1 MIPIY
6 CGNGL
11 KNALNT
17 FVASKYDNANT
28 RTWYERMENPF
39 QQGYKTTNYAYY
51 IDKKLFF
58 KNSDIWKKTKTLVK
72 SMVQELGWT
81 YKQTEFPEDH
91 DMLYLNLSVISPVGK
106 LNQASIFVRN
116 SGTENKIGV
125 NIRGPKILKK
135 NLRLLGEKV
144 TRQLISGMKDSRSE
158 FCKIEWETIKTLYRK
173 KVPEENI
180 ALAPDKRSR
189 LLSEMLKQQFIE
201 LTGKGYVL
209 TKRGNWYAKNHTK

>member
-1 MIPIY
+1 KLEKKVDELIRIKKLDINAIHSSKSFQNFAIGTEVTGHVITNGQIFDKNGTLIPIY

-144 TRQLISGMKDSRSE
+144 T
-158 FCKIEWETIKTLYRK
+158 
-173 KVPEENI
+173 
-180 ALAPDKRSR
+180 
-189 LLSEMLKQQFIE
+189 
-201 LTGKGYVL
+201 
-209 TKRGNWYAKNHTK
+209 